1 MAADAF
7 GPRHPAAGRGDD
19 DVDDHYDSNTERH
32 LKGNQTIRGH
42 VHMMSAVGGGEGG
55 TPKADVVR
63 EVA

>member
-1 MAADAF
+1 MAPLTGLCFDEATNAS
-7 GPRHPAAGRGDD
+7 GWWEERGGNYMYVGRRK
-19 DVDDHYDSNTERH
+19 EWRWE
-32 LKGNQTIRGH
+32 RGH

>member
-1 MAADAF
+1 MN
-7 GPRHPAAGRGDD
+7 
-19 DVDDHYDSNTERH
+19 DVRVRKISSFVDP
-32 LKGNQTIRGH
+32 LRGH